1 MNKTNK
7 QNVSKKRKSKDK
19 NERERRMN
27 RWHGERTYVLKGGS
41 VKEEEEVKVRNWE
54 VGSGNVWRNV
64 RVREKC
70 CMEYRKKLIQNKI
83 EHARQ
88 DKTRQNM
95 TRQ

>member
-54 VGSGNVWRNV
+54 VGSGKWECVEECESEGKMLYGV
-64 RVREKC
+64 
-70 CMEYRKKLIQNKI
+70 
-83 EHARQ
+83 
-88 DKTRQNM
+88 
-95 TRQ
+95 